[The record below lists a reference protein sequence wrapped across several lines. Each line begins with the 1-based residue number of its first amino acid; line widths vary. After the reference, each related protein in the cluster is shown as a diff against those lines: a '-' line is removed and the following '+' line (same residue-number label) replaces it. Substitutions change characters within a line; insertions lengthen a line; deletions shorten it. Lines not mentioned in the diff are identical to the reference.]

1 VVTCV
6 RTSLLGS
13 LVVVFALGCGDATS
27 SSPTQGAPASEVPE
41 RARKALR
48 DAESFEL
55 LSIDPERLRSPP
67 DGHFHG
73 YKVLGRTK
81 IEDAAGRAKLVT
93 ALEKGA
99 TEGRDPASCF
109 NPRHAIRATSSGKT
123 SDFLICFEC
132 SQVKVLETETTSVDR
147 PDARFLISRSPQ
159 PEFDQ
164 ALRDAGL
171 PLAKE

>member
-1 VVTCV
+1 VVLFV
-6 RTSLLGS
+6 
-13 LVVVFALGCGDATS
+13 LGCGDATK
-27 SSPTQGAPASEVPE
+27 SSPTHEVPANEVPE
-41 RARKALR
+41 KARKALR

-55 LSIDPERLRSPP
+55 LSIDPERQRSPP
-67 DGHFHG
+67 AGHFHG
-73 YKVLGRTK
+73 YKVLGKTK
-81 IEDAAGRAKLVT
+81 VEDAAGRAELVT

-99 TEGRDPASCF
+99 TEGRDPAHCF
-109 NPRHAIRATSSGKT
+109 NPRHAIRVTSGDKT

-132 SQVKVLETETTSVDR
+132 SQVKVLETETTSVDH